1 MTHRSLLGLVAL
13 AAAPVALAAQAPR
26 PLPLKHAP
34 RPTAA
39 AISEA
44 DLMTRLYV
52 VADDS
57 MMGREAG
64 TEGGVK
70 GTAYIARELQRMG
83 LRPAGD
89 NGTFFQEIPLYKRSL
104 DAASTVSVDG
114 GTLPSGGW
122 LARDQGAGARP
133 FDGAQAIFGGT
144 WGTPAT
150 LISAEEA
157 AGKVVVL
164 AIPNGPDGRPA
175 WSVNRGQVV
184 RRFPNAAAIAVA
196 SLDHIPAQIAEFF
209 RAPSTDMKDDA
220 TPAAVPSWIYVS
232 SAAAEQILGTPVASA
247 TRGQAGRTLRGRIA
261 YREEKV
267 PARNVVAI
275 LPGSDPALRGQYVA
289 IGSHS
294 DHVGLASSPVDHDS
308 LRAFNRVMRPNGA
321 EDQGGTPTAEQAA
334 RIRAVLDSLRAR
346 GGPRADSVYN
356 GADDDGSGTVAMLE
370 IAEALKAM
378 NPAPKRS
385 ILLIWHTAEELGLLG
400 AMHYTDHPT
409 VPLDSIVTALN
420 IDMIGRG
427 SETDLPGGGPRYL
440 QLIGSKRLST
450 ELGAL
455 VETVNG
461 RQAMPFQI
469 DYTYDADGHP
479 ANYYCR
485 SDHYAYARFGIPIT
499 FFSTGGHQ
507 DYHMLTDEPQ
517 YIDYPHLARVTTL
530 IRDVAVAVANQANR
544 PVVDRPVPDRN
555 QPCRQ

>member
-1 MTHRSLLGLVAL
+1 MTYRTLLAL
-13 AAAPVALAAQAPR
+13 ALAAPVALAAQAPR
-26 PLPLKHAP
+26 APLPLKHAP
-34 RPTAA
+34 RPTSA

-64 TEGGVK
+64 TEGSVK
-70 GTAYIARELQRMG
+70 GSAYIARELQRIG

-89 NGTFFQEIPLYKRSL
+89 NGTFFQEIPLYKREF
-104 DAASTVSVDG
+104 DAASTLSADG
-114 GTLPSGGW
+114 AAIAATGW
-122 LARDQGAGARP
+122 LARDQGAGARA
-133 FDGAQAIFGGT
+133 FDGAQAVFGGT

-150 LISAEEA
+150 LITAEEA

-164 AIPNGPDGRPA
+164 AIPNGADGRPA
-175 WSVNRGQVV
+175 WAVNRGQVV
-184 RRFPNAAAIAVA
+184 RRFPGAAAIAYA
-196 SLDHIPAQIAEFF
+196 SLEHIPANVAGFY
-209 RAPSTDMKDDA
+209 RAPGVDMKDESETAAA
-220 TPAAVPSWIYVS
+220 TPSWMYVS
-232 SAAAEQILGTPVASA
+232 SQAAEALLGTPLASA
-247 TRGQAGRTLRGRIA
+247 TRGQAGRTVRGRIA
-261 YREEKV
+261 YRETKV
-267 PARNVVAI
+267 PARNVVAV

-294 DHVGLASSPVDHDS
+294 DHVGINNTPMDHDS
-308 LRAFNRVMRPNGA
+308 ARAYNRVMRPNGA
-321 EDQGGTPTAEQAA
+321 EDEAGTPSAEQWT
-334 RIRAVLDSLRAR
+334 RIRATLDSLRALNP
-346 GGPRADSVYN
+346 PRADSIYN

-370 IAEALKAM
+370 IAEALKAA

-385 ILLIWHTAEELGLLG
+385 ILFVWHTAEELGLLG
-400 AMHYTDHPT
+400 AMHFTDHPT
-409 VPLDSIVTALN
+409 VPRDSIVTTLN

-427 SETDLPGGGPRYL
+427 SETDLSGGGPQYL

-461 RQAMPFQI
+461 RQSMPFRI

-507 DYHMLTDEPQ
+507 DYHMITDEPQ
-517 YIDYPHLARVTTL
+517 YIDYPHLARVTKL
-530 IRDVAVAVANQANR
+530 IHDVAVTVGNLDHR